1 MARCGGGRFV
11 EGELE
16 KLRAELRNYHGVLNE
31 LREGLHPRI
40 PEKPEA
46 LLLWQ
51 QCQALGLP
59 LVAGG
64 LMDQPHI
71 WLLEVAIILEEEQLF
86 ELANRATGAQ
96 SNG

>member
-1 MARCGGGRFV
+1 MAGCGGGRFV

-16 KLRAELRNYHGVLNE
+16 KLRAELRNYYGVLNE
-31 LREGLHPRI
+31 LREGLNTPV

-51 QCQALGLP
+51 QCEALHLP

-71 WLLEVAIILEEEQLF
+71 WILEIAVIREEEQLF
-86 ELANRATGAQ
+86 EIANAAARGN
-96 SNG
+96 NG